1 MTADAIPGSPESA
14 PHSHRGAL
22 EPAVAE
28 RVAAGLAR
36 LQAAGLRRTP
46 ARGDVLAVLIT
57 AGAHLTV
64 PQVHA
69 RLADADRSF
78 DYDYS
83 TVLHALQTLTAHGL
97 AHVLATGGVAAYGIA
112 DRPHHH
118 AICTCCDRSPNSMS
132 TSSRP
137 SPRPPNAPPAS
148 PWAPTASPCRAAA
161 PAARPS
167 TPRRRSPK
175 TGSTNPRIGVRRRR
189 AHHGPI
195 SRAWSAHTPIRGH
208 LALDQTSGGPPVMM
222 ISDGHCSFSSDDH
235 APRRLSP
242 TSPTALKPES
252 GV

>member
-1 MTADAIPGSPESA
+1 MTADAIPGSPDSA
-14 PHSHRGAL
+14 PHSHPGAL

-118 AICTCCDRSPNSMS
+118 AICTCCEQVTELDVNQLA
-132 TSSRP
+132 TI
-137 SPRPPNAPPAS
+137 
-148 PWAPTASPCRAAA
+148 AAA
-161 PAARPS
+161 AERATGFTLGPHGITLQGRCPRCTAIN
-167 TPRRRSPK
+167 TP
-175 TGSTNPRIGVRRRR
+175 TTV
-189 AHHGPI
+189 
-195 SRAWSAHTPIRGH
+195 T
-208 LALDQTSGGPPVMM
+208 
-222 ISDGHCSFSSDDH
+222 
-235 APRRLSP
+235 
-242 TSPTALKPES
+242 
-252 GV
+252 